1 MMLKRVLQIV
11 VLSLL
16 LNVPV
21 YGAENVVLVTLGGM
35 RWQEVFR
42 GIDRELAEAEEF
54 THRPEALIRKYW
66 RSNPAERAALLLPFL
81 NETVFPYG
89 SVVGNRD
96 YNSCARATNTSH
108 HSYPGYSEILT
119 GVVSEFINNDGRI
132 FNPERSVLELLE
144 RRQEYL
150 HGTAAFA
157 SWNLFPFI
165 YNVPRSGLHVNAQ
178 TQEIHPGNK
187 NEEMLNQL
195 QADMPSPWPGIRN
208 DAFTHY
214 FAKSWLLRQ
223 RPRMMHVAY
232 SETEHFA
239 REGNYEEYIEAAH
252 RTDRF
257 IADLWA
263 TIQSMDGYRN
273 NTVLFVAVDHGLGD
287 ESLSGW
293 RHHMATHGSLDTRG
307 GEAVLPVDGIT
318 GREATWMAAIGP
330 GILDQGLIV
339 TGDQCLTNDRI
350 AATLLKVL
358 GEDYRDMNREMGAP
372 MQAFLQ
378 SAERKTDS
386 GAE

>member
-1 MMLKRVLQIV
+1 M
-11 VLSLL
+11 
-16 LNVPV
+16 NVPV
-21 YGAENVVLVTLGGM
+21 YGAENVVLVTFGGL

-42 GIDRELAEAEEF
+42 GLDRELAEAKEF

-66 RSNPAERAALLLPFL
+66 RGNPAERAQILLPFL
-81 NETVFPYG
+81 NETVFSYG

-96 YNSCARATNTSH
+96 YNSCARATNTSYR
-108 HSYPGYSEILT
+108 SYPGYSEILT
-119 GVVSEFINNDGRI
+119 GVVNDLISNDGRM

-144 RRQEYL
+144 RRQKYL

-178 TQEIHPGNK
+178 SRENHPGNQ

-195 QADMPSPWPGIRN
+195 QADVPAPWPGIRN

-223 RPRMMHVAY
+223 RPRMLHIAY

-239 REGNYEEYIEAAH
+239 REGDYEEYIEAAN

-257 IADLWA
+257 IADIWE
-263 TIQSMDGYRN
+263 TIQSTDGYRN
-273 NTVLFVAVDHGLGD
+273 NTVLFIAVDHGFGN
-287 ESLSGW
+287 ETMSGW
-293 RHHMATHGSLDTRG
+293 RHHMADH
-307 GEAVLPVDGIT
+307 APVDSRQLASNPDAPVERVT

-330 GILDQGLIV
+330 GIRDQGLIR

-350 AATLLKVL
+350 AATLLEVL
-358 GEDYRDMNREMGAP
+358 GEDYRDMNREMGPP
-372 MQAFLQ
+372 MQVFLQ
-378 SAERKTDS
+378 LDS
-386 GAE
+386 GA